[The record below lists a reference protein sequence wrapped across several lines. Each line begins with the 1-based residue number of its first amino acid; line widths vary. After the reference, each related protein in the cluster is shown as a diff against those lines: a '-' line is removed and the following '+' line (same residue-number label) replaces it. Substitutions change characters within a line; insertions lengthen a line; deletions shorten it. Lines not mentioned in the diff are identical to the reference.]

1 MKKHLSLHTIVRM
14 IVLFETILCVIATLC
29 LLMVNGPDSFSAD
42 HLSILLLVAITVA
55 SNLMIRTRK
64 PLHHKTIL
72 WMSVLPML
80 FVSYEVVAAFLIP
93 YQSL

>member
-1 MKKHLSLHTIVRM
+1 MKKHLTLYTIGRM

-29 LLMVNGPDSFSAD
+29 VLMVNGPDSFSTD
-42 HLSILLLVAITVA
+42 YLSLLLLIIITIA
-55 SNLMIRTRK
+55 SNIMIRARK
-64 PLHHKTIL
+64 PLHYKTVL

>member
-1 MKKHLSLHTIVRM
+1 MKKHLTLYTIGRM

-29 LLMVNGPDSFSAD
+29 VLMVNGPDSFSTD
-42 HLSILLLVAITVA
+42 YLSLLLLIIITIA
-55 SNLMIRTRK
+55 SNIMIRARK
-64 PLHHKTIL
+64 PLHHKTVL